1 MSLAYLFSRRG
12 RGEGSYLRVVA
23 TRAVRA
29 YRRDRWRRSLRR
41 RLPSVDAIPIDR
53 PIFVLGLQGGGTTLV
68 ARCLLRHP
76 AVVSMS
82 GNSRYWVATDELG
95 FVRNRMARLPPSLWS
110 SSHRTDLADPVFG
123 TGHNSVYA
131 CDALLPFYR
140 RTAADATPED
150 ARRLVRLI
158 REHIAVY
165 AHDRSH
171 ARFLDKTHTYT
182 VKVAY
187 LDALLDGFDPFFVLV
202 LRNPYTTCFRA
213 IRRKPPSWPVAPPY
227 DEQVRLAAEHWENSY
242 RLALEDGEK
251 LERFVALRFEDF
263 VADSA
268 ASIRALC
275 EFVGL
280 GFDDDLVPQPGHRMP
295 FATLPTDSKWYPLRP
310 DDWRSQVPE
319 RDAAIIDE
327 RCGALARE
335 LGYLYAGDE
344 APMHP
349 LVSVQRDDLAKLDD
363 VRSESGRETA
373 AAPDAAP
380 FRDET

>member
-12 RGEGSYLRVVA
+12 RGEGSYARAVA
-23 TRAVRA
+23 IRAVRA

-41 RLPSVDAIPIDR
+41 RLPSVDAIPVDR

-82 GNSRYWVATDELG
+82 GNSRYWVATDEIG
-95 FVRNRMARLPPSLWS
+95 FVRNRMARLPASLWS
-110 SSHRTDLADPVFG
+110 SSHRTDLAVPEFG
-123 TGHNSVYA
+123 ATHSSVYA

-140 RTAADATPED
+140 RTAADATYED
-150 ARRLVRLI
+150 RSRLTRLL

-165 AHDRSH
+165 ADDRSN

-187 LDALLDGFDPFFVLV
+187 LDALLDGFDPCFVLV
-202 LRNPYTTCFRA
+202 LRNPYTMCFRA
-213 IRRKPPSWPVAPPY
+213 IRGKAPSWAVAPPY
-227 DEQVRLAAEHWENSY
+227 DEQLRFGAEHWDNSY
-242 RLALEDGEK
+242 RLALEDGAK

-263 VADSA
+263 VADPA
-268 ASIRALC
+268 ASIRMVCAT
-275 EFVGL
+275 VGL
-280 GFDDDLVPQPGHRMP
+280 EFDEELVPQPGQRMP

-327 RCGALARE
+327 RCGALAQE
-335 LGYLYAGDE
+335 LGYFYAGDR
-344 APMHP
+344 APTHP
-349 LVSVQRDDLAKLDD
+349 VL
-363 VRSESGRETA
+363 
-373 AAPDAAP
+373 
-380 FRDET
+380 